1 MELIPLPESIKII
14 TMDSQ
19 PSFSKNLGGPESDSS
34 VVVVVV
40 FFFTL
45 AENVKLDVLI
55 KIRLKKVT

>member
-14 TMDSQ
+14 TTDSQ
-19 PSFSKNLGGPESDSS
+19 NLGGPESALT

-40 FFFTL
+40 FVTL

-55 KIRLKKVT
+55 RIRLKKVT